1 MPVVPVP
8 LRDNQGRFPYCEPF
22 STALCLTIV
31 KRAIQGTMTSS
42 NRSQGMESG
51 CCGGK
56 GDGFVSLGTS
66 VKSVSV
72 VAPASAPGGVS
83 LTTLQAGQMAT
94 VFQTSLDPA
103 DAALLRAMGLRPSA
117 RIRVCRLGE
126 PCIVEVM
133 SG

>member
-1 MPVVPVP
+1 M
-8 LRDNQGRFPYCEPF
+8 D
-22 STALCLTIV
+22 
-31 KRAIQGTMTSS
+31 
-42 NRSQGMESG
+42 SG

-56 GDGFVSLGTS
+56 GDGFVSMGCS
-66 VKSVSV
+66 AKP
-72 VAPASAPGGVS
+72 APAAASTTATTPALVGVC

-103 DAALLRAMGLRPSA
+103 DAALLRAMGLRPAA

-133 SG
+133 SGSDSCNRPGGCACRIGLARPLAERVMVTVG

>member
-1 MPVVPVP
+1 M
-8 LRDNQGRFPYCEPF
+8 D
-22 STALCLTIV
+22 
-31 KRAIQGTMTSS
+31 
-42 NRSQGMESG
+42 SG

-56 GDGFVSLGTS
+56 GDGFVSIGCS
-66 VKSVSV
+66 AKP
-72 VAPASAPGGVS
+72 APSADTPALTTPTPPTPVGVS

-103 DAALLRAMGLRPSA
+103 DAALLRAMGLRPAA

-133 SG
+133 SGSDSCNRPGGCACRIGLARPLAERVMVTVG